1 MPEEK
6 LRAILADTL
15 GKTGYTFL
23 ASRISQEPQ
32 FGEVMLEAMRQAFD
46 AGMKWKEELSS
57 YEF

>member
-15 GKTGYTFL
+15 GKTVL

-46 AGMKWKEELSS
+46 AGMKWQEELSS

>member
-15 GKTGYTFL
+15 GKTGYTL

-32 FGEVMLEAMRQAFD
+32 FGEVMLEAMRAAFD
-46 AGMKWKEELSS
+46 AGMKWQEELSS